1 MIVFPAIDL
10 KDGRCV
16 RLRQG
21 AMDDATVYNDDPAAQ
36 ARSFEAA
43 GARWLHVV
51 DLDGAVSGQPKN
63 APAVAAILKS
73 VSMPVQLGGGIRDR
87 ARIESW
93 LEAGVRRVVLGTAA
107 IANPDLV
114 REAARAHPGRVVV
127 GIDAR
132 GGMVA
137 VEGWVETSTITV
149 VDLARQFEDAG
160 VAAIIYTDID
170 RDGLLQGVNAEA
182 TAELAAKV
190 SIPVIAS
197 GGVGGPEDLDRL
209 KSVQSRAQASGG
221 GIAGVIAGRALYD
234 GRLDL
239 KSAIARLRAA

>member
-21 AMDDATVYNDDPAAQ
+21 AMDDATIYNDDPAAQ
-36 ARSFEAA
+36 ARTFEAA
-43 GARWLHVV
+43 GAQWLHVV
-51 DLDGAVSGQPKN
+51 DLDGAISGQPKN
-63 APAVAAILKS
+63 ASAVAAILKS

-114 REAARAHPGRVVV
+114 REAARAHPGRIVV

-132 GGMVA
+132 KGKVA
-137 VEGWVETSTITV
+137 VDGWTRATETTARE
-149 VDLARQFEDAG
+149 LADALAGVG
-160 VAAIIYTDID
+160 VAAIVYTDID
-170 RDGLLQGVNAEA
+170 RDGVLGGPNIEA
-182 TAELAAKV
+182 TAALAKGLPV
-190 SIPVIAS
+190 PVIAS
-197 GGVGGPEDLDRL
+197 GGVSTIDDITAL
-209 KSVQSRAQASGG
+209 RAYGKD
-221 GIAGVIAGRALYD
+221 GIAGVIVGRAIYD
-234 GRLDL
+234 GRVDL
-239 KSAIARLRAA
+239 KRALALAA

>member
-51 DLDGAVSGQPKN
+51 ELDGAVSGQPKN

-132 GGMVA
+132 GGKVA
-137 VEGWVETSTITV
+137 VDGWTRATETTARE
-149 VDLARQFEDAG
+149 LADALAGAG
-160 VAAIIYTDID
+160 VAAIVYTDID
-170 RDGLLQGVNAEA
+170 RDGVLGGPNIEA
-182 TAELAAKV
+182 TVALAKGLPV
-190 SIPVIAS
+190 PVIAS
-197 GGVGGPEDLDRL
+197 GGVSTIDDIAAL
-209 KSVQSRAQASGG
+209 RAREKD
-221 GIAGVIAGRALYD
+221 GIAGVIVGRAIYD
-234 GRLDL
+234 GRVDL
-239 KSAIARLRAA
+239 KRALALAA

>member
-36 ARSFEAA
+36 ARTFEAA

-63 APAVAAILKS
+63 ASAVAAILKA

-114 REAARAHPGRVVV
+114 REAARAHPGRIVV

-132 GGMVA
+132 KGKVA
-137 VEGWVETSTITV
+137 VDGWTRATETTARE
-149 VDLARQFEDAG
+149 LADALAGAG
-160 VAAIIYTDID
+160 VTAIVYTDID
-170 RDGLLQGVNAEA
+170 RDGVLGGPNIEA
-182 TAELAAKV
+182 TVALAKGLPV
-190 SIPVIAS
+190 PVIAS
-197 GGVGGPEDLDRL
+197 GGVSTLDDIAAL
-209 KSVQSRAQASGG
+209 RAREKD
-221 GIAGVIAGRALYD
+221 GIAGVIVGRAIYD
-234 GRLDL
+234 GRVDL
-239 KSAIARLRAA
+239 KRALALAA

>member
-36 ARSFEAA
+36 ARSFEEA

-63 APAVAAILKS
+63 AAAVSAILKS
-73 VSMPVQLGGGIRDR
+73 ISMPVQLGGGIRDR

-114 REAARAHPGRVVV
+114 REAARAHPGRIVV

-132 GGMVA
+132 KGKVA
-137 VEGWVETSTITV
+137 VDGWTRATETTARE
-149 VDLARQFEDAG
+149 LADALAGAG
-160 VAAIIYTDID
+160 VAAIVYTDID
-170 RDGLLQGVNAEA
+170 RDGVLGGPNIEA
-182 TAELAAKV
+182 TVALAKGLPV
-190 SIPVIAS
+190 PVIAS
-197 GGVGGPEDLDRL
+197 GGVSTIDDITAL
-209 KSVQSRAQASGG
+209 RAHEKD
-221 GIAGVIAGRALYD
+221 GIAGVIVGRAIYD
-234 GRLDL
+234 GRVDL
-239 KSAIARLRAA
+239 KRALALAA

>member
-36 ARSFEAA
+36 ARSFEEA

-63 APAVAAILKS
+63 ASAVAAILKS

-87 ARIESW
+87 ALIESW
-93 LEAGVRRVVLGTAA
+93 LEAVVRRVVLGTAA

-114 REAARAHPGRVVV
+114 REAARAHPGRIIV

-132 GGMVA
+132 KGMVA
-137 VEGWVETSTITV
+137 VDGWTRATETTARE
-149 VDLARQFEDAG
+149 LADALAGAG
-160 VAAIIYTDID
+160 VAAIVYTDID
-170 RDGLLQGVNAEA
+170 RDGVLGGPNIEA
-182 TAELAAKV
+182 TVALAKGLPV
-190 SIPVIAS
+190 PVIAS
-197 GGVGGPEDLDRL
+197 GGVSTIDDITAL
-209 KSVQSRAQASGG
+209 RAREKD
-221 GIAGVIAGRALYD
+221 GIAGVIVGRAIYD
-234 GRLDL
+234 GRVDL
-239 KSAIARLRAA
+239 KRALALAA

>member
-43 GARWLHVV
+43 GAQWLHVV

-63 APAVAAILKS
+63 ASAVAAILKS

-87 ARIESW
+87 ARIEAW

-114 REAARAHPGRVVV
+114 REAARAHPGRIVV

-132 GGMVA
+132 KGKVA
-137 VEGWVETSTITV
+137 VDGWTRATETTARE
-149 VDLARQFEDAG
+149 LADALAGAG
-160 VAAIIYTDID
+160 VAAIVYTDID
-170 RDGLLQGVNAEA
+170 RDGVLGGPNIEA
-182 TAELAAKV
+182 TVALAKGLPV
-190 SIPVIAS
+190 PVIAS
-197 GGVGGPEDLDRL
+197 GGVSTIDDITAL
-209 KSVQSRAQASGG
+209 RAREKD
-221 GIAGVIAGRALYD
+221 GIAGVIVGRAIYD
-234 GRLDL
+234 GRVDL
-239 KSAIARLRAA
+239 KRALALAA

>member
-36 ARSFEAA
+36 ARSFEEA

-63 APAVAAILKS
+63 ASAVAAILKS

-114 REAARAHPGRVVV
+114 REAARAHPGRIIV

-132 GGMVA
+132 KGMVA
-137 VEGWVETSTITV
+137 VDGWTRATETTARE
-149 VDLARQFEDAG
+149 LADALAGAG
-160 VAAIIYTDID
+160 VAAIVYTDID
-170 RDGLLQGVNAEA
+170 RDGVLGGPNIEA
-182 TAELAAKV
+182 TVALAKGLPV
-190 SIPVIAS
+190 PVIAS
-197 GGVGGPEDLDRL
+197 GGVSTIDDITAL
-209 KSVQSRAQASGG
+209 RAREKD
-221 GIAGVIAGRALYD
+221 GIAGVIVGRAIYD
-234 GRLDL
+234 GRVDL
-239 KSAIARLRAA
+239 KRALALAA